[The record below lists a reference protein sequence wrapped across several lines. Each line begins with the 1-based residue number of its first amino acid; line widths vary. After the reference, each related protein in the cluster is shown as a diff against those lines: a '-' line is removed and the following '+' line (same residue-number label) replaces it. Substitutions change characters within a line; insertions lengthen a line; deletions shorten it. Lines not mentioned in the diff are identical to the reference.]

1 MLVIGIV
8 LVVVGILLILNKKR
22 IENKIVDIK
31 YFDRID
37 LKTAVENYN
46 SIAAELG
53 KGAFSQ
59 MVKLSAIAKTNS
71 PLKGEFSKED
81 CVYYTAT
88 VTHKY
93 KTLETRKDSEGKTK
107 QVWVDHSETVGS
119 TTRGDQFQLNDKT
132 GEVTINIQGA
142 EVTPHQAVDNFVA
155 ANNNSGFSFSFGSIS
170 FRNDHN
176 YKTVGYNQSE
186 DNIRVG
192 TSLFIIGELNDRNG
206 ELMITQ
212 PADDDQ
218 PFIVSVKTE
227 ESMIEGLEGKAKMTF
242 YGGIAVAVIGVGLAI
257 ASFFQ

>member
-8 LVVVGILLILNKKR
+8 LVVIGILLILNKKR

-37 LKTAVENYN
+37 LKTALENYN

-59 MVKLSAIAKTNS
+59 MVKLSAVAKSDN
-71 PLKGEFSKED
+71 PYKGEFSKED
-81 CVYYTAT
+81 CVYYTAS

-93 KTLETRKDSEGKTK
+93 KTLENQKDSEGNEKK
-107 QVWVDHSETVGS
+107 VWVDHVETVGS

-142 EVTPHQAVDNFVA
+142 EVTPHEAVDNFIA
-155 ANNNSGFSFSFGSIS
+155 ANDNSGFSFSFGSIS

-192 TSLFIIGELNDRNG
+192 TTLFVIGELNDRNG
-206 ELMITQ
+206 ELMITK
-212 PADDDQ
+212 PSDDDN
-218 PFIVSVKTE
+218 PFIISVKTE
-227 ESMIEGLEGKAKMTF
+227 ESMIEGLESKAKMTF
-242 YGGIAVAVIGVGLAI
+242 YGGIIVAVIGIGLTI